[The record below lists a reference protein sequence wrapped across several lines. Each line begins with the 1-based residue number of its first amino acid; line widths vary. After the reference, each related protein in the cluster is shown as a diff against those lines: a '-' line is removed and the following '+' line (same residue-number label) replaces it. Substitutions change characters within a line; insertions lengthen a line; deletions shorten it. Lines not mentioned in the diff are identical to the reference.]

1 MNDPSPAAVRRGW
14 VFGLTALSTVMATAE
29 LSRLLSVKGHTA
41 LEYLLLVLFALNF
54 AWIALAFWTN
64 GVGFAVMMQRSH
76 QPGLRWPSPP
86 SSDEA
91 EQPLTQK
98 VAVVTPVYNESP
110 IEVLA
115 RLEAMARAV
124 AATGQGKVFD
134 FFILSDTQ
142 DPDVWVREELEWE
155 ALRKRLGDSA
165 RVFYR
170 RRAQNVYKKSG
181 NIADFCRRWGTHYES
196 FVVLDA
202 DSLMSGETLVTM
214 ARLMELNPEAGIIQ
228 VPPLLIGRQ
237 TLFARLQQFAASVYG
252 RINAAG
258 LSFWH
263 LGDSNYWGHN
273 AIVRSVAFLKYCGLP
288 ILPGVKPFGG
298 EILSHDFVEAAMIR
312 RAGYSVWLVPELE
325 GSYEQVPP
333 TLLDYAKRDRRWCQ
347 GNMQHAPLVFSAG
360 MHPMSRLHFA
370 LGVMSYA
377 ASPLWLGFLLVGLTA
392 AVHDRFIEP
401 SYFPTYRTLFPIW
414 PTFETE
420 SAIRLGIISLSLL
433 VAPKLLGVLW
443 VIFRAEKRGP
453 IGRKILTLFSSLF
466 ELAWSVLLA
475 PVNMVLQ
482 SSFVAS
488 ALLGRSVNWG
498 SQTRDDRT
506 TSWREAFLRHGVHTL
521 LGVAVAL
528 LCFWAIPALIPWTAT
543 LAVGLLLSI
552 PLSVFSSRPS
562 WGRWLLRRGLL
573 VTADEVDPPHVVR
586 EADRLTSE
594 RMGGELDSSF
604 DGLSR
609 VLSDPGA
616 NALHLALL
624 AQEGVRPA
632 ATSLL
637 AASARRKIEAGELAS
652 LATSER
658 LALLT
663 DSAALA
669 ELHHAWLARRHEAA
683 PS

>member
-41 LEYLLLVLFALNF
+41 LEYLLLFFFALNF

-64 GVGFAVMMQRSH
+64 LAGFAVMMQGVH
-76 QPGLRWPSPP
+76 QPGLRWPT
-86 SSDEA
+86 A
-91 EQPLTQK
+91 EERQQPLTAR
-98 VAVVTPVYNESP
+98 VAIVAPVYNESP
-110 IEVLA
+110 IEVLS

-124 AATGQGKVFD
+124 IALGHGQIFD

-155 ALRKRLGDSA
+155 ALRKRLGDSV

-170 RRAQNVYKKSG
+170 RRAQNSYKKSG
-181 NIADFCRRWGTHYES
+181 NIADFCRRWGSHYES

-258 LSFWH
+258 LAFWH

-273 AIVRSVAFLKYCGLP
+273 AIIRSVAFLKYCGLP
-288 ILPGVKPFGG
+288 VLPGAKPFGG

-360 MHPMSRLHFA
+360 MHPMSRIHFA

-377 ASPLWLGFLLVGLTA
+377 ASPLWLGFLAVGLLA
-392 AVHDRFIEP
+392 AVHDKFIEP
-401 SYFPTYRTLFPIW
+401 SYFPAYRTLFPIW

-420 SAIRLGIISLSLL
+420 SAIRLSIISLALL
-433 VAPKLLGVLW
+433 LTPKLLGVAW
-443 VIFRAEKRGP
+443 VAFKAESSAP
-453 IGRKILTLFSSLF
+453 AHRKLLTLASALF
-466 ELAWSVLLA
+466 EIAWSVLLA

-482 SSFVAS
+482 SGFVAS
-488 ALLGRSVNWG
+488 SLMGRSVNWG
-498 SQTRDDRT
+498 SQTRDDQS
-506 TSWREAFLRHGVHTL
+506 TSWKEAFIRHGGHTL
-521 LGVAVAL
+521 FGVAVAA
-528 LCFWAIPALIPWTAT
+528 LCLWAVPALIPWTAT

-552 PLSVFSSRPS
+552 PLSVLSSRPS
-562 WGRWLLRRGLL
+562 WGRWLLGRGLL
-573 VTADEVDPPHVVR
+573 VTSDERHPPEIVR
-586 EADRLTSE
+586 EADRLTRE
-594 RMGGELDSSF
+594 RMDKEAATSESF

-609 VLSDPGA
+609 VLTDPHA

-624 AQEGVRPA
+624 AQEGVRPP
-632 ATSLL
+632 
-637 AASARRKIEAGELAS
+637 AASAVAS
-652 LATSER
+652 GRQKVESGAFDALTRPER

-663 DSAALA
+663 DSATLTD
-669 ELHHAWLARRHEAA
+669 LHHAHLAKVV
-683 PS
+683 